1 MSHKT
6 FRRRFLFSLRLHYV
20 IFFFLTVYIYL
31 SENIENSYSRL
42 NLQEKQPAVS
52 VVKSQLFN

>member
-20 IFFFLTVYIYL
+20 IFFFLTVLYISVKILKTPILVLIYKR
-31 SENIENSYSRL
+31 NSLLYRL
-42 NLQEKQPAVS
+42 
-52 VVKSQLFN
+52 